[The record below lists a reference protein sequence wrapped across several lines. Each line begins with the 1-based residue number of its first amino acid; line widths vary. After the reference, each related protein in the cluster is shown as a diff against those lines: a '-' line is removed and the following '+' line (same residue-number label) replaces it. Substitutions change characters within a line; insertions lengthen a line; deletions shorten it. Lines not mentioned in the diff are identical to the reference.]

1 MGRVE
6 GMKSSQLDSNPMG
19 RDELCDEYYDED
31 DMWLSDDDWDEREP
45 PSEGTLSKLRE
56 SFHRM
61 SDDAKLKLVMT
72 LAELSDDEELL
83 DLMGACIDDSQ
94 GIDTSDVRERA
105 WSAVRNGLSASD
117 RERSRGVNIDGLPEL
132 TAMNIGEALAREFD
146 RTVWDLA
153 DNLRVSDACDVL
165 EAIAEALE
173 SFPDDVSDVYRKA
186 ISIEVEDLRD
196 NVGNRSPRY
205 AFL

>member
-1 MGRVE
+1 
-6 GMKSSQLDSNPMG
+6 MG

-31 DMWLSDDDWDEREP
+31 DMWLSDDDWDEKEP
-45 PSEGTLSKLRE
+45 PSEGTLSKLRK
-56 SFHRM
+56 SFPRM

-132 TAMNIGEALAREFD
+132 AAMHIGEALAEEFD

-165 EAIAEALE
+165 DAIAEALE

-205 AFL
+205 AFM

>member
-1 MGRVE
+1 
-6 GMKSSQLDSNPMG
+6 MG
-19 RDELCDEYYDED
+19 RDELSEEYYDED

-45 PSEGTLSKLRE
+45 PSEETLSKLRE
-56 SFHRM
+56 CFPRM

-72 LAELSDDEELL
+72 LAELSDDGELL

-105 WSAVRNGLSASD
+105 WAAVRKGLSVSD
-117 RERSRGVNIDGLPEL
+117 RDRSKGVNIDGIPEL
-132 TAMNIGEALAREFD
+132 AATNIGEALAEEFD
-146 RTVWDLA
+146 RAVWDLA

-165 EAIAEALE
+165 DAIAEALD
-173 SFPDDVSDVYRKA
+173 SFPDDIPDVYREA
-186 ISIEVEDLRD
+186 ISIEAEDLRD

-205 AFL
+205 AFM

>member
-1 MGRVE
+1 
-6 GMKSSQLDSNPMG
+6 MG
-19 RDELCDEYYDED
+19 RDELSEEYYDED

-45 PSEGTLSKLRE
+45 PSEETLSKLRE
-56 SFHRM
+56 CFPRM

-72 LAELSDDEELL
+72 LAELSDDGELL
-83 DLMGACIDDSQ
+83 DLMGACIDDSR
-94 GIDTSDVRERA
+94 GVDTSDVRERA
-105 WSAVRNGLSASD
+105 WAAVRKGLSVSD
-117 RERSRGVNIDGLPEL
+117 RDRSKGVNIDGIPEL
-132 TAMNIGEALAREFD
+132 AAMNIGEALAREFD